1 MKNYFVLAAVFML
14 PLMSCKK
21 DNPTEPEDPENTAP
35 TVPTFIEAP
44 ENGAEGTETDLEI
57 TWNASTDADED
68 PVKYNLYLGTNA
80 DDIVGVA
87 SALTVTNYSITG
99 LSLGTTYFLKV
110 EAYDGVTTAVSS
122 EVREFTTSSS
132 GSFTDSRD
140 GVVYGTELIGGQIWM
155 KENLQYNSA
164 SSYSYDDNAANDDTY
179 GRLYEWSGVSGAIP
193 DGWHLPTDDEW
204 KTLETTLG
212 MPTGDLNINGY
223 SLPRGTD
230 QGTQLKEGGSSGLD
244 FPLAG
249 FRSGGTYSA
258 MDNRTYLWVNTTEGS
273 NIFRRR
279 LVTADPS
286 VYRFTNPAGDFAIS
300 IRLVKD

>member
-21 DNPTEPEDPENTAP
+21 DNPTEPENPENTAP

-110 EAYDGVTTAVSS
+110 EAYDGVNTAVSS

-132 GSFTDSRD
+132 GSFTDSLS
-140 GVVYGTELIGGQIWM
+140 LIHI
-155 KENLQYNSA
+155 
-164 SSYSYDDNAANDDTY
+164 
-179 GRLYEWSGVSGAIP
+179 
-193 DGWHLPTDDEW
+193 
-204 KTLETTLG
+204 
-212 MPTGDLNINGY
+212 
-223 SLPRGTD
+223 
-230 QGTQLKEGGSSGLD
+230 
-244 FPLAG
+244 
-249 FRSGGTYSA
+249 
-258 MDNRTYLWVNTTEGS
+258 
-273 NIFRRR
+273 
-279 LVTADPS
+279 
-286 VYRFTNPAGDFAIS
+286 
-300 IRLVKD
+300 